1 MGLHSFR
8 LPDIGEGVVEG
19 EVVEWFVA
27 VGDAIV
33 EDQPLLSVMTDK
45 ATVEIPSPVT
55 GTVAHLSGDVGDILP
70 VGEICAQFEVEGD
83 GDGSAAAPAEA
94 PAEAAPAPA
103 PEPEPSPAPPA
114 PSETPGAWATT
125 TTTTSTDDPEE
136 IVEWTESILAVNERK
151 GAERAHEV
159 LDATVAAAREA
170 GVDVGHLTQSPYL
183 NTIAPADEPAYPGDL
198 EMEARI
204 RDTLRW
210 NAMMMVTRAKQ
221 ALRRPRRPHL
231 HPREHRHPW
240 EVGLNHMFRG
250 KDGEGHGD
258 HVYWQGHAS
267 PGLYARAWMEGRLT
281 TTASSISAEK
291 PSRPDCR
298 RTPTRV

>member
-27 VGDAIV
+27 VGDPIV

-103 PEPEPSPAPPA
+103 PEPEPSPAPQA
-114 PSETPGAWATT
+114 GTPW
-125 TTTTSTDDPEE
+125 
-136 IVEWTESILAVNERK
+136 
-151 GAERAHEV
+151 RA
-159 LDATVAAAREA
+159 
-170 GVDVGHLTQSPYL
+170 
-183 NTIAPADEPAYPGDL
+183 
-198 EMEARI
+198 
-204 RDTLRW
+204 
-210 NAMMMVTRAKQ
+210 
-221 ALRRPRRPHL
+221 
-231 HPREHRHPW
+231 
-240 EVGLNHMFRG
+240 
-250 KDGEGHGD
+250 
-258 HVYWQGHAS
+258 
-267 PGLYARAWMEGRLT
+267 
-281 TTASSISAEK
+281 TTASGSAGSATSTSTTS
-291 PSRPDCR
+291 PA
-298 RTPTRV
+298 

>member
-103 PEPEPSPAPPA
+103 PEPEPSPPRPLLPKRPVLGPPQRPPRAPTTRKRSSNGPNPSLPSTSARAQSARMRSSMRPWRRPVKPA
-114 PSETPGAWATT
+114 STWAT
-125 TTTTSTDDPEE
+125 
-136 IVEWTESILAVNERK
+136 
-151 GAERAHEV
+151 
-159 LDATVAAAREA
+159 
-170 GVDVGHLTQSPYL
+170 
-183 NTIAPADEPAYPGDL
+183 
-198 EMEARI
+198 
-204 RDTLRW
+204 
-210 NAMMMVTRAKQ
+210 
-221 ALRRPRRPHL
+221 
-231 HPREHRHPW
+231 
-240 EVGLNHMFRG
+240 
-250 KDGEGHGD
+250 
-258 HVYWQGHAS
+258 
-267 PGLYARAWMEGRLT
+267 
-281 TTASSISAEK
+281 
-291 PSRPDCR
+291 
-298 RTPTRV
+298 